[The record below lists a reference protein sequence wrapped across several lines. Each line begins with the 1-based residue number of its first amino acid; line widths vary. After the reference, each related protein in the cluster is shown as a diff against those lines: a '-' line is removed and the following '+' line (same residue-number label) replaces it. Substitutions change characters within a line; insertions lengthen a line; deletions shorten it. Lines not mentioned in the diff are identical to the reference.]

1 MRSEPSCAALICLLT
16 NLSVRRRVLHVD
28 IKDHKSPTVL
38 QTAHFQERRI
48 AIRKTIQHFR
58 ELQIV
63 YMPGLRSV
71 LQDPSV
77 LDDSAE
83 ALVEGIRLHF
93 PSELPSADRD
103 QACANGFAD
112 IEARVRLADTSEAL
126 DDLRRHLRTRTYLN
140 KWRGKNVSGQH
151 RGTRARAVQHR
162 IDVKVHA
169 AKTRYRHSRKA
180 LFALQGA
187 GTWELTLQLLR
198 DEDVRALNERELTDR
213 EKEERDFRICHGHY
227 SADDSREGVV
237 VQGAL
242 GEGRRKLSWIWMTV
256 SGEENSAEMHEGE

>member
-1 MRSEPSCAALICLLT
+1 MLY
-16 NLSVRRRVLHVD
+16 VD
-28 IKDHKSPTVL
+28 IKDHKTPTVL

-58 ELQIV
+58 ELQTV

-83 ALVEGIRLHF
+83 TLAEGVRLHF

-103 QACANGFAD
+103 RACANGFAD
-112 IEARVRLADTSEAL
+112 IEARVRHADASEAL
-126 DDLRRHLRTRTYLN
+126 DDLRRNLRTRTYLN
-140 KWRGKNVSGQH
+140 KWRGKNVSGQN

-169 AKTRYRHSRKA
+169 AKTRYRHSHKA
-180 LFALQGA
+180 LYALQGS
-187 GTWELTLQLLR
+187 GPWELILQVLR

-213 EKEERDFRICHGHY
+213 EKEEREFRIRHGHR
-227 SADDSREGVV
+227 SVDDSRGGVV
-237 VQGAL
+237 VEGAL

-256 SGEENSAEMHEGE
+256 SGDESSTEMHEGEYCLLIC